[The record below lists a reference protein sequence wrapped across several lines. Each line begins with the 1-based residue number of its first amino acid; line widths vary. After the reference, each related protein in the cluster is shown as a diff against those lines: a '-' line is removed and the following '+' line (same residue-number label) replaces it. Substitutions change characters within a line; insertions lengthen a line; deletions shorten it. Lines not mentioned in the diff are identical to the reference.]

1 VTKRGPEEAK
11 QRHRAILETAA
22 RLICEKGY
30 DGTSIQEIAQAC
42 ELTKAGLYHYIQSK
56 ESLLGAIMDYGMDLF
71 EEEVLSQVE
80 SIADPLERLRVTMA
94 KNIRLVT
101 RGWSKEITIIL
112 HEHATLHGPAGKR
125 INARKKRYV
134 RFLEQSFQEA
144 IDEGLIRRVDPKVAA
159 FAFLGMVLWIYKW
172 FRSDGALTDEQVAD
186 GMIDLMFTG
195 LALHAGASPA
205 SPARRLHEGAAPKK
219 PKGAPR

>member
-1 VTKRGPEEAK
+1 MA
-11 QRHRAILETAA
+11 
-22 RLICEKGY
+22 
-30 DGTSIQEIAQAC
+30 
-42 ELTKAGLYHYIQSK
+42 
-56 ESLLGAIMDYGMDLF
+56 YGMDLF

-80 SIADPLERLRVTMA
+80 SIDDPLVRLKATMA
-94 KNIRLVT
+94 KNITLVT

-134 RFLEQSFQEA
+134 RFLESSFQEA
-144 IDEGLIRRVDPKVAA
+144 IDRGLIRPVNPKVAA

-172 FRSDGALTDEQVAD
+172 FRPDGALTDEQVAA

-195 LALHAGASPA
+195 LAPSA
-205 SPARRLHEGAAPKK
+205 AAPKK
-219 PKGAPR
+219 RKEARR